1 MTRFAKGIWGHFAR
15 GIGMARSPLA
25 TAMAAKGLAIDLGT
39 ATTLMHVTGKGILLR
54 EPSVVAL
61 HAQTRRL
68 LAVGEEA
75 KRMIGRTPHAI
86 LVIRPL
92 EDGVIADFDTTEL
105 MLKYFIAR
113 VQRRRSLLHP
123 AVLVG
128 VASGVT
134 EVEAR
139 AVKDAALRAGA
150 RHAALIEEP
159 MAAAIGAGL
168 PVGEARGSM
177 IVDIGGGTTE
187 VAVIALGAVVTSRSL
202 RVAGDEMDQAIVAYL
217 RREFNLLVG
226 ERTAEELKIAI
237 GSASPLTR
245 EGRAEAR
252 GRDLVSG
259 LPRSVV
265 VSSAHLREA
274 MAEPLA
280 QIVETVKSALEEA
293 PPELAADISRHGVHL
308 VGGGALLR
316 GIDRLLARETGIPV
330 NIVPDPVIAV
340 VAGAGR
346 VLEEPDLFHS
356 LLNGAGS

>member
-1 MTRFAKGIWGHFAR
+1 
-15 GIGMARSPLA
+15 
-25 TAMAAKGLAIDLGT
+25 
-39 ATTLMHVTGKGILLR
+39 
-54 EPSVVAL
+54 
-61 HAQTRRL
+61 
-68 LAVGEEA
+68 
-75 KRMIGRTPHAI
+75 
-86 LVIRPL
+86 
-92 EDGVIADFDTTEL
+92 
-105 MLKYFIAR
+105 MLKHFIAR

-150 RHAALIEEP
+150 RQAALIEEP

-168 PVGEARGSM
+168 PVAEAEGSM

-187 VAVIALGAVVTSRSL
+187 VAIVALNSVVASRSI

-237 GSASPLTR
+237 GCAWPLAR

-265 VSSAHLREA
+265 ISSGHLCEA

-280 QIVETVKSALEEA
+280 QIVEVVKATLEAA
-293 PPELAADISRHGVHL
+293 PPELAADISHRGIHL

-316 GIDRLLARETGIPV
+316 GVDRLVTRETGMRAK
-330 NIVPDPVIAV
+330 IVGDPVTAV
-340 VAGAGR
+340 VAGTGR
-346 VLEEPDLFHS
+346 VLEQPDLYHG
-356 LLNGAGS
+356 LVNGAGGAR